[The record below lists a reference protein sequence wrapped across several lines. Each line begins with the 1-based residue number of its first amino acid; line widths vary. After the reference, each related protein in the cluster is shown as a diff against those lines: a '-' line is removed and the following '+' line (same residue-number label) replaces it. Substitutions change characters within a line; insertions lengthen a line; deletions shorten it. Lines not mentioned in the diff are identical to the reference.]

1 MLRPSIAVAA
11 LFVTA
16 CLGAASG
23 NLAARAKRQ
32 SAAAPTQLDYLV
44 FASLADSQQ
53 PVSMVAIESHP
64 VDSDIRR

>member
-1 MLRPSIAVAA
+1 MLM
-11 LFVTA
+11 TA
-16 CLGAASG
+16 CLGATSG

-64 VDSDIRR
+64 ADSDTRR